1 MSDTSSKSLNSKYAW
16 RELAHKGL
24 PKRSGTERAA
34 DFLEIYG
41 LYDEATAREQA
52 SRCIQCPN
60 PTCVAG
66 CPLCNPIPEWMQ
78 LTAEGRFLEAAAVL
92 GSVTNM
98 AEICARVCPSDH
110 LCEGACILE
119 AISEPVPIQA
129 LEQFLTEYAFTHG
142 QVDASTAPPNG
153 RKVAVV
159 GSGPGGLA
167 CAEELTKKGYAVTV
181 FDSALVPGGLL
192 VNGTP
197 AFKLDKSIIQR
208 RLDLLQKRGVV
219 FKLGLKLWGDLTLGQ
234 LREMFDAVFLG
245 WDSRKARGLEIPGA
259 DLKGVVQ
266 ALPFLLQKTTPVPLD
281 LPPIE
286 VARKRVVVIG
296 GGDTAMDCLRAAIR
310 YGAAEVV
317 GVYRRDQA
325 DMQCSGREYQD
336 AVEEGAKFQFC
347 ANPVAVVGNERGEV
361 TGLRLART
369 EMGFPENG
377 RPRPFLVQTGTEF
390 ELPADLVIPAL
401 GFEPLPCAHTGDFEP
416 LAVNGWGGLVVDEN
430 QMTNLPRVF
439 AGGDLVRGPSLI
451 LHAVRD
457 ARHAAA
463 RIHAYLSSSPSVSS
477 SSSS

>member
-1 MSDTSSKSLNSKYAW
+1 MSDTAPTNLNSKYAW
-16 RELAHKGL
+16 RELAQKGL

-119 AISEPVPIQA
+119 SISEPVSIQA
-129 LEQFLTEYAFTHG
+129 LEQFLTEYAFAHG

-153 RKVAVV
+153 LKVAVV

-167 CAEELTKKGYAVTV
+167 CAEELAKKGYAVTV

-197 AFKLDKSIIQR
+197 AFKLDKSIVQR
-208 RLDLLQKRGVV
+208 RIDILQKRGVV
-219 FKLGLKLWGDLTLGQ
+219 FQLGMKLWEDLTLAQ
-234 LREMFDAVFLG
+234 LREDFGAVFLG
-245 WDSRKARGLEIPGA
+245 WDSRKARRLEVPGA

-266 ALPFLLQKTTPVPLD
+266 ALPFLLQKTTPIPLD
-281 LPPIE
+281 LPPID
-286 VARKRVVVIG
+286 VAGKRVVVIG

-310 YGAAEVV
+310 YGAREAI
-317 GVYRRDQA
+317 GVYRRDQT
-325 DMQCSGREYQD
+325 DMPCSGREYHD

-347 ANPVAVVGNERGEV
+347 ASPVAVLGNERGGV
-361 TGLRLART
+361 TGVRLART
-369 EMGFPENG
+369 EIGLIDDG
-377 RPRPFLVQTGTEF
+377 RPRPFLVRPGTEF
-390 ELPADLVIPAL
+390 ELPADWLILAL
-401 GFEPLPCAHTGDFEP
+401 GFEQLPCAHTGDFEP
-416 LAVNGWGGLVVDEN
+416 LSVNDWGGLVVDEN
-430 QMTNLPRVF
+430 QMTNLPGVF
-439 AGGDLVRGPSLI
+439 AGGDLVRGPSLV

-457 ARHAAA
+457 ARHAAV
-463 RIHAYLSSSPSVSS
+463 RIHAYLSSSVSS
-477 SSSS
+477 SS